1 MTWNLIPME
10 LLMSDPIV
18 RLDRSKPHGIVYGV
32 IEDGVHFHQDGL
44 PFNAHGHLVAA
55 KLTEEQRAKAENKAR
70 RRAKA
75 APGDDAAEPVKAA
88 SRGAPQIPGHTH
100 GYSGSG
106 TTGTENQSHTHT
118 LSVAAYAASG
128 GGQVSG
134 NAFAFGNTVS
144 TMSTESAAHNHNFSW
159 SGITDAGSGG
169 GAAHN
174 NVQPTVMAT
183 KIIKR

>member
-1 MTWNLIPME
+1 
-10 LLMSDPIV
+10 MSDPIV

-88 SRGAPQIPGHTH
+88 SRGAPDPQADDTPGDVNLDAWLRGEQKYLFDAVRTAIRSRYNRDV
-100 GYSGSG
+100 GAIADAVEFLVLEES
-106 TTGTENQSHTHT
+106 
-118 LSVAAYAASG
+118 LVPID
-128 GGQVSG
+128 QV
-134 NAFAFGNTVS
+134 T
-144 TMSTESAAHNHNFSW
+144 
-159 SGITDAGSGG
+159 
-169 GAAHN
+169 
-174 NVQPTVMAT
+174 PPLRP
-183 KIIKR
+183 K